1 MSPISDGGKFT
12 SQFKSGAF
20 PFSKKA
26 PIGQSIKVAPKS
38 FLRSFLG
45 RLAGPIYIGVDAGTG
60 ILGGGDPL
68 RETLRAG
75 TTFGTGVLGGV
86 LGAPIPVPGTR
97 FGGFLGGSY
106 LGGQA
111 FDALWPDPRGSEIT
125 RNVEANL
132 APDAV
137 VDRPLPTRSFSEPPA
152 SSAVRDGLVIPNEVP
167 VTEGPGTK
175 LITMPDGS
183 ARRVPVDQ
191 NIPGSTVM
199 SVDGVPVTEKV
210 DNFLADA
217 KTAWL
222 AKTANSPAAKA
233 GFDEDDRWNLH
244 MNDQAWRKEM
254 GRDYNQDL
262 GPYLQ
267 PYSSETQWK

>member
-1 MSPISDGGKFT
+1 MVVATAIATSPWWAGPAVNTAGIGLLMLNDYLRNRGLSGSSSQNPISAEGPIQWRDGSVGGIETGLVPSTPNFDAAKSTALNT
-12 SQFKSGAF
+12 SATTAL
-20 PFSKKA
+20 PFITSPVIDFGTTPIETETKVDFSPPPKPPKNTGNKNKKN
-26 PIGQSIKVAPKS
+26 PQDFDPFIKY
-38 FLRSFLG
+38 
-45 RLAGPIYIGVDAGTG
+45 LAGDQLIKEGRDM
-60 ILGGGDPL
+60 
-68 RETLRAG
+68 
-75 TTFGTGVLGGV
+75 F
-86 LGAPIPVPGTR
+86 
-97 FGGFLGGSY
+97 S
-106 LGGQA
+106 
-111 FDALWPDPRGSEIT
+111 SE
-125 RNVEANL
+125 E
-132 APDAV
+132 
-137 VDRPLPTRSFSEPPA
+137 
-152 SSAVRDGLVIPNEVP
+152 EVP

-175 LITMPDGS
+175 LITMPDDS
-183 ARRVPVDQ
+183 VRRVPVDQ